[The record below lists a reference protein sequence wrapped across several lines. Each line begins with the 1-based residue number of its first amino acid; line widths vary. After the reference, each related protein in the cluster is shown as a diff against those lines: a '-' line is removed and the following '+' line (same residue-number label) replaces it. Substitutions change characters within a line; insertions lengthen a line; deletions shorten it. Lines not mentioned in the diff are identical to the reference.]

1 MALTPKQ
8 REDLINKL
16 DQLDSVEV
24 DNILSSMHNFVDWL
38 YYNVRAIYNAV
49 KNALQSVWDWI
60 KSIFS

>member
-16 DQLDSVEV
+16 DLLDTVEV

>member
-1 MALTPKQ
+1 MALTQKQ
-8 REDLINKL
+8 REEVIDKL
-16 DQLDSVEV
+16 DKLTDVEV